1 MTFLVERLAELR
13 QQLDHL
19 RQIRTRVTDKATLQR
34 DLSLHNDVLFGLLVI
49 CQAVIDIAGE
59 LAAREGIKYTDYTEA
74 VQSLGNIEQFDSDLV
89 TNLALLPGF
98 RNTLVHEYVA
108 LDYDRVMA
116 VLSNLEPINEFV
128 RIVGTIES
136 RE

>member
-19 RQIRTRVTDKATLQR
+19 RQIRARVTDKATLQR

-74 VQSLGNIEQFDSDLV
+74 VQALGNIEQFDSDLV
-89 TNLALLPGF
+89 ANLALLPGF
-98 RNTLVHEYVA
+98 RNTMVHEYVA

-116 VLSNLEPINEFV
+116 ALNDLDRIDQFV
-128 RIVGTIES
+128 RIVGTIEGG
-136 RE
+136 E